1 MAQTGATPTAGEQ
14 AIPAVFNLAIKQAK
28 APVTAEQ
35 KAAIDATVA
44 ADTTDTVPAG
54 LNMTLAE
61 WKTLKAAY
69 VECPECLSLTD
80 AERAALQSATGK

>member
-1 MAQTGATPTAGEQ
+1 MAQTAATPDATGQ
-14 AIPAVFNLAIKQAK
+14 AIPAVFNLALKQAK
-28 APVTAEQ
+28 TPVTAEQ

-61 WKTLKAAY
+61 WRTLKAAY
-69 VECPECLSLTD
+69 IECPECLSLTD
-80 AERAALQSATGK
+80 AERAALQAATGK